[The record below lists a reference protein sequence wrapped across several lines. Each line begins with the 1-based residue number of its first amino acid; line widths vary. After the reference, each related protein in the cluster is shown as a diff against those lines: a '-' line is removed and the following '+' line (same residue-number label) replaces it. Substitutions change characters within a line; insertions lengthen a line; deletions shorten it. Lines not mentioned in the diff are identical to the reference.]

1 MEAHTGKGSSDVS
14 LPPHRILRP
23 TDLSELSRI
32 AVRCGLTWARRF
44 AAKAFVLSCRPGG
57 SPPGGDLPV
66 FGATAIRVMRHAP
79 CPVLALP
86 GGDK

>member
-32 AVRCGLTWARRF
+32 AVRFGLAWGRAF
-44 AAKAFVLSCRPGG
+44 AAKAFVLPWRPGG
-57 SPPGGDLPV
+57 SRAGGARSV
-66 FGATAIRVMRHAP
+66 FGSTAIRVMCHAP

-86 GGDK
+86 AQAG